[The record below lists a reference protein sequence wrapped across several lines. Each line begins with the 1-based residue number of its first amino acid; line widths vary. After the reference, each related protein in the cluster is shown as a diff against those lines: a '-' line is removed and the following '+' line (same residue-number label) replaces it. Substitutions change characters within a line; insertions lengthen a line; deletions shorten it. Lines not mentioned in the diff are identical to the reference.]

1 MNTIETATI
10 IQSELDKAAVEQATS
25 GWMEVNEKL
34 VKYTGGAEVKIPS
47 LDMDGMADYD
57 RTNGFVQGSVN
68 FQYETKKMTQDRGR
82 SFSFDEND
90 VDETNFVLTAST
102 VMGEFQRTK
111 VVPEIDAYRYSTIA
125 AACIKKGK
133 ASGGYTADEATIL
146 QKLYY
151 DIAAVQAIV
160 GQNTP
165 LVITIDSMVAAI
177 LSMSEKL
184 SKKLDITDFKQGDVT
199 LKVRSL
205 DGIHPLIPVSSDRMK
220 TEYLFKDGVTSGQEA
235 GGFAPTENSK
245 SINWI
250 ITPRKAP
257 IAVSKTDK
265 MRIFD
270 PETNQKAR
278 AWAMDYRKFHD
289 IWIPARKVEQCF
301 VNVKEELAQ
310 GGKEKTMSEIEL
322 KRANVVKRVDS
333 EDKAK
338 ALEAKGFVR
347 TDGTVANKTESNA
360 AYEAVI
366 NELKE
371 QLLKAG
377 KVIEASDA
385 RRGELEKE
393 LTSTK
398 EKLEEA
404 SKYAEE
410 ADKKIATLEAE
421 LSGTK
426 EQLEAALKKN
436 KAAEKK

>member
-245 SINWI
+245 SMADIFSRI
-250 ITPRKAP
+250 VKG
-257 IAVSKTDK
+257 VSKIARTTFFHMGVTVIKLPRLIGRWGHSGIGKYLVRGIKTTEVTDFCNNHGTHTVVDSGDAK
-265 MRIFD
+265 NRRINLIHNGFD
-270 PETNQKAR
+270 FGFN
-278 AWAMDYRKFHD
+278 
-289 IWIPARKVEQCF
+289 F
-301 VNVKEELAQ
+301 VNLR
-310 GGKEKTMSEIEL
+310 S
-322 KRANVVKRVDS
+322 
-333 EDKAK
+333 
-338 ALEAKGFVR
+338 
-347 TDGTVANKTESNA
+347 
-360 AYEAVI
+360 
-366 NELKE
+366 
-371 QLLKAG
+371 
-377 KVIEASDA
+377 
-385 RRGELEKE
+385 
-393 LTSTK
+393 
-398 EKLEEA
+398 
-404 SKYAEE
+404 
-410 ADKKIATLEAE
+410 
-421 LSGTK
+421 
-426 EQLEAALKKN
+426 
-436 KAAEKK
+436 